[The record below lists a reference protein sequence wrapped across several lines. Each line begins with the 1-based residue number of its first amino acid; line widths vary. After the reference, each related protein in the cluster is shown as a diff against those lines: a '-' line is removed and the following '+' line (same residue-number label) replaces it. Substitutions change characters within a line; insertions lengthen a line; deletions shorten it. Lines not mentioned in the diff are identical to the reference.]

1 MTIEQRY
8 TQLRN
13 LSLSRETMSDSVID
27 LNAPIMA
34 NNIFEEKM
42 IKEIFAEYIQN
53 YSLDDIKN
61 FVLKLIQF
69 GSVGIAQNK
78 ISLVNQFYALMIH
91 KVLLPDYLQEASQ
104 EVKKEELKGII
115 ERYMSRLDKKIET
128 IKQDPFHIMMGD
140 LEELDN
146 EIERMGG
153 IVTRNFRSW

>member
-1 MTIEQRY
+1 
-8 TQLRN
+8 
-13 LSLSRETMSDSVID
+13 MSDSVID

-78 ISLVNQFYALMIH
+78 ISLVN
-91 KVLLPDYLQEASQ
+91 
-104 EVKKEELKGII
+104 
-115 ERYMSRLDKKIET
+115 
-128 IKQDPFHIMMGD
+128 
-140 LEELDN
+140 
-146 EIERMGG
+146 
-153 IVTRNFRSW
+153 